1 MPKLDPLLCCIVPA
15 HNEAENLKKFI
26 PALSELLRQE
36 KIRFE
41 IIVVDDGSKDNTIT
55 VLQELIKDHP
65 LRVLELSRNFG
76 KEAALYAGLD
86 HVDADLAL
94 LIDADFQHPISVI
107 PTMLNLWKDGYD
119 MVYGIR
125 NRQTESWLKRL
136 FTNIYYKTLNA
147 SSTLNIPENAGDFRL
162 LDAKVVHA
170 IRDLPE
176 RNLYMKG
183 LYAWVGFK
191 SIGILFNET
200 ERQYGQSSFNFKAL
214 LNLAIS
220 GLTAFSDLP
229 LRICIYLGIILGIF
243 AFGYGCWITVET
255 LFKGAVVPG
264 WATLAA
270 GLSFLGAIQLIFIGI
285 LGEYISRIY
294 TEVKARPKYIVAV
307 EHSKIDCHKLCSLFI
322 YLFNSTF
329 CSDGRTIF
337 WL

>member
-1 MPKLDPLLCCIVPA
+1 MMSNFDPFLCCVVPA
-15 HNEAENLKKFI
+15 HNEAENLKEFI
-26 PALSELLRQE
+26 PALSQALKQQN
-36 KIRFE
+36 IRFE
-41 IIVVDDGSKDNTIT
+41 IIVIDDGSKDSTIE
-55 VLQELIKDHP
+55 VLQGLLKQYP
-65 LRVLELSRNFG
+65 LRVLEFSRNFG

-94 LIDADFQHPISVI
+94 LIDADFQHPINAI
-107 PTMLNLWKDGYD
+107 PTMLSLWKEGYE
-119 MVYGIR
+119 MIYGIR
-125 NRQTESWLKRL
+125 NRETESWLKKL
-136 FTNIYYKTLNA
+136 FTRIYYKILNA

-191 SIGILFNET
+191 SIGILFTEE
-200 ERQYGQSSFNFKAL
+200 ERQYGRSSFNFKSL

-229 LRICIYLGIILGIF
+229 LRICIYLGIFLGILSF
-243 AFGYGCWITVET
+243 SYGCWITAQT
-255 LFKGAVVPG
+255 LFEGAKVPG

-270 GLSFLGAIQLIFIGI
+270 GLAFLGAIQLIFIGI

-294 TEVKARPKYIVAV
+294 SEVKARPKYIISA
-307 EHSKIDCHKLCSLFI
+307 EHSKNRQTVPETESKL
-322 YLFNSTF
+322 
-329 CSDGRTIF
+329 
-337 WL
+337 

>member
-1 MPKLDPLLCCIVPA
+1 
-15 HNEAENLKKFI
+15 
-26 PALSELLRQE
+26 
-36 KIRFE
+36 
-41 IIVVDDGSKDNTIT
+41 
-55 VLQELIKDHP
+55 
-65 LRVLELSRNFG
+65 VLEFSRNFG

-94 LIDADFQHPISVI
+94 LIDADFQHPINVI
-107 PTMLNLWKDGYD
+107 PTMLSLWKEGYE

-125 NRQTESWLKRL
+125 NRETESWLKKL
-136 FTNIYYKTLNA
+136 FTHIYYKILNA
-147 SSTLNIPENAGDFRL
+147 SSTINIPENAGDFRL

-191 SIGILFNET
+191 SIGILFTEK
-200 ERQYGQSSFNFKAL
+200 ERQCGRSSFNFKSL

-229 LRICIYLGIILGIF
+229 LRICIYLGILLGIF
-243 AFGYGCWITVET
+243 SFSYGCWITVQT
-255 LFKGAVVPG
+255 LFEGAKVPG

-270 GLSFLGAIQLIFIGI
+270 GLAFLGAIQLIFIGI

-294 TEVKARPKYIVAV
+294 SEVKARPKYIIAA
-307 EHSKIDCHKLCSLFI
+307 EHSKNRQAVPETESKS
-322 YLFNSTF
+322 
-329 CSDGRTIF
+329 
-337 WL
+337 